1 MIFPIAPF
9 VPLLSHRSPT
19 LYWVSAGRLRC
30 LPRLF
35 FCFSCM
41 RQQLNQTERNKI
53 CHLYVRNELLLQ
65 LLAPLLS
72 MTQPAAAV
80 AATATAATTMTTIT
94 ATFAASIVNLSDS
107 NAAAS

>member
-1 MIFPIAPF
+1 
-9 VPLLSHRSPT
+9 
-19 LYWVSAGRLRC
+19 
-30 LPRLF
+30 
-35 FCFSCM
+35 M
-41 RQQLNQTERNKI
+41 RQQLNQTERNKK

-80 AATATAATTMTTIT
+80 AATATAATTIT

>member
-1 MIFPIAPF
+1 
-9 VPLLSHRSPT
+9 
-19 LYWVSAGRLRC
+19 
-30 LPRLF
+30 
-35 FCFSCM
+35 M
-41 RQQLNQTERNKI
+41 RQQLNQTERNKK

-72 MTQPAAAV
+72 MTQLAAAV

>member
-1 MIFPIAPF
+1 
-9 VPLLSHRSPT
+9 
-19 LYWVSAGRLRC
+19 
-30 LPRLF
+30 
-35 FCFSCM
+35 M
-41 RQQLNQTERNKI
+41 RQQLNQTERNKK

-80 AATATAATTMTTIT
+80 AATATATTIATTIRATT
-94 ATFAASIVNLSDS
+94 AACIVNLSDS